1 MVGTSTTHVRLI
13 MIIKIHFAR
22 NRHHFSTANIPCS
35 NQKGWTTTTSNV
47 VRKAPK
53 ITQLERKRK
62 ITQGTSAL
70 IYRPARSVATKKHG
84 RSFPVGFHPR
94 PQWSLVVPTPVIS
107 WLLLPVGLNS
117 NSAISGFWRISYIIY
132 IKPPYHFGF
141 PCRRNWSLINLVR
154 IIGGVVHNNYT
165 RFV

>member
-1 MVGTSTTHVRLI
+1 MVGTSTTHMRLI

-53 ITQLERKRK
+53 ITLLEHKRK

-70 IYRPARSVATKKHG
+70 IYRPARSVATKKTWPFLPC
-84 RSFPVGFHPR
+84 RLP
-94 PQWSLVVPTPVIS
+94 PTP
-107 WLLLPVGLNS
+107 PVVAGGAHSGNFLAFVGGWFKFKLGYLNS
-117 NSAISGFWRISYIIY
+117 FKEFR
-132 IKPPYHFGF
+132 
-141 PCRRNWSLINLVR
+141 CRVENRKQKTAAS
-154 IIGGVVHNNYT
+154 
-165 RFV
+165 